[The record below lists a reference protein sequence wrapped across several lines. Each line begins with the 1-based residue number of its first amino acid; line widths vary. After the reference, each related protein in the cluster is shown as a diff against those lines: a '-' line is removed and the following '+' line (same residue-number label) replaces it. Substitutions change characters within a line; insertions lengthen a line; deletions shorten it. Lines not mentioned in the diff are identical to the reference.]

1 MKNSIVGYVK
11 EIDDLLKNKK
21 IENIDGVIDRHLIK
35 ISFYQHE
42 RFVHLIVTVLFAIL
56 SLISFFFALINPSL
70 GLSLLSLM
78 FIVLLIP
85 YILHYYCLENN
96 VQKMY
101 IQYDELV
108 RRSK

>member
-1 MKNSIVGYVK
+1 MKNSIIGYVR

-21 IENIDGVIDRHLIK
+21 IENIDDVIDKHLIK

-42 RFVHLIVTVLFAIL
+42 RFIHLIVTALFATF
-56 SLISFFFALINPSL
+56 SLISFFFTLINPSL
-70 GLSLLSLM
+70 GLLLLCLM

-85 YILHYYCLENN
+85 YILHYYLLENN

-101 IQYDELV
+101 VQYDELV